1 MCVKIVAIYLKENDV
16 KFNWKPCVLALAV
29 ASVTACAPMSQNHKT
44 AAPEVS
50 VQQSSN
56 KVFTQDYDMR
66 TLDNGLKVIVV
77 KTDYPGV
84 VSLQMPIQTGS
95 RNEVEPGKSG
105 FAHFFEHMMFRG
117 TENYTQEEYG
127 EMLKKMGADQNAY
140 TTDDYTNYHVTFM
153 NDDLEK
159 MLMLEADRF
168 KYLKFSEAQFKT
180 EALAVKGEYLKNSA
194 SPFSQ
199 LFEKVR
205 ASAFKEHTYS
215 HTTMGFLK
223 DIEDMPNQMDY
234 ALTFFDRWYRPEKA
248 SVIVVGDVEV
258 EHTHEL
264 VEKYFGDWERGD
276 YQVDI
281 PVEPPA
287 QGHEYIHIEWASE
300 TLPMFGL
307 VFRGA
312 SGDPMVKDK
321 AAIDMMGEIYFGG
334 NSDVYQDIVV
344 KRQLADS
351 LFFYSPD
358 SKDPGLIYLLA
369 RMTSK
374 DHYAEVKAALL
385 DTIVKARTES
395 VDTQQLNDIK
405 SAARYGFANGLDN
418 SEAIGDMLASVVQ
431 VNRDPEYINHQYD
444 RLGEITAD
452 DVKWAANKFLVDD
465 GRIMVSLAQEKSIDA
480 LSDDF
485 ELSQMVSAADVTPK
499 AHFKVADL
507 SNSSDIVDVNF
518 LFNTGAALDPKGKK
532 GLANL
537 TAAMIT
543 DAGSQTK
550 SYQEIQK
557 AMLPMA
563 AYFGAQ
569 VDKEMMSLSG
579 RVHREKAAE
588 WLDLVLD
595 NVLNPGF
602 KEADFNRLKTQAIN
616 NIQTDLKGNNDEELG
631 KEVLYEQ
638 LYPNHP
644 YGALNLG
651 HVSDLESITLDD
663 VKAFY
668 QAQLTQKNLTLG
680 ITGNLG
686 EDLKADLQNRLATA
700 LNVGED
706 AMLKIEAAPA
716 FSGRHVTIVEKETMP
731 TAVSFG
737 FPIEVNRS
745 HDDWVA
751 LWLVRSFL
759 GEHRNSNSFLYQRI
773 REARGMNYGDY
784 AYIEY
789 FPRGMYRTQPNA
801 NLGRSE
807 QIFQVWLRP
816 LRSNTDA
823 HFATR
828 TAMYE
833 LEKLIEQGLTE
844 DQFENTR
851 LFLSK
856 YAGLLLK
863 GQDRVLGYHLDS
875 QFYESGDFV
884 EQVKKGLDELTVGQ
898 VNAVIKKHLQT
909 EDMQFVFITKDGQD
923 MKDRLVNGTESAM
936 TYNSEK
942 PAELMAE
949 DQVIKDYDL
958 KLKADHVDVIDI
970 EDVFK

>member
-1 MCVKIVAIYLKENDV
+1 M

-29 ASVTACAPMSQNHKT
+29 ASVTACAPMSHQNKPAT
-44 AAPEVS
+44 KEAV
-50 VQQSSN
+50 VKQSGN

-205 ASAFKEHTYS
+205 ASAYKEHTYS

-248 SVIVVGDVEV
+248 AVIVVGDVEV
-258 EHTHEL
+258 EQTHEL
-264 VEKYFGDWERGD
+264 VEKYFGDWERGN
-276 YQVDI
+276 YNVDI

-287 QGHEYIHIEWASE
+287 SGHEYIHIKWGSE

-321 AAIDMMGEIYFGG
+321 AAIDMMGQIYFGG

-374 DHYAEVKAALL
+374 DNYAEVKKALV
-385 DTIVKARTES
+385 DTVVKARTAEAD
-395 VDTQQLNDIK
+395 VDQLNDIK
-405 SAARYGFANGLDN
+405 SAARYGFANALDN

-431 VNRDPEYINHQYD
+431 YERDPEFINHQYD
-444 RLGEITAD
+444 RLAEITVE
-452 DVKWAANKFLVDD
+452 DVKWAANKYLVDD
-465 GRIMVSLAQEKSIDA
+465 GRIMVSLAQEESIEA

-485 ELSQMVSAADVTPK
+485 ELSELVAEANEAPK
-499 AHFKVADL
+499 VHFKVADL

-518 LFNTGAALDPKGKK
+518 LFSTGAAQDPEGKK

-543 DAGSQTK
+543 DAGSKTK
-550 SYQEIQK
+550 TYQEIQK

-563 AYFGAQ
+563 AYFGSQ
-569 VDKEMMSLSG
+569 VDKEMISLSG
-579 RVHREKAAE
+579 RVHREKAAD
-588 WLDLVLD
+588 WMDLVLD
-595 NVLNPGF
+595 NLLNPGF
-602 KEADFNRLKTQAIN
+602 KEEDFNRLKTQAIN
-616 NIQTDLKGNNDEELG
+616 GIQTDLKGNNDEELG

-686 EDLKADLQNRLATA
+686 DRLKSELKSRLAKG
-700 LNVGED
+700 LNVGKD
-706 AMLKIEAAPA
+706 SQMKIDAAPE

-745 HDDWVA
+745 HEDWVA

-833 LEKLIEQGLTE
+833 LEKLIANGLTE

-863 GQDRVLGYHLDS
+863 GQDRVLGYHMDS
-875 QFYESGDFV
+875 QFYNSGDFV
-884 EQVKKGLDELTVGQ
+884 EQVVNGLNELTVEQ

-909 EDMQFVFITKDGQD
+909 ENLQFVFITKDGQD
-923 MKDRLVNGTESAM
+923 MKDRLVKGTESAM
-936 TYNSEK
+936 KYNSEK
-942 PAELMAE
+942 PADLMAE

-958 KLKADHVDVIDI
+958 KLKADNVLVVPIDK
-970 EDVFK
+970 VFK